1 MVEITNELMEQLANE
16 EVIDLKI
23 GVGYSNRIVMITE
36 SGHVITADIMSIQT
50 PQECID
56 EINSIIERKNAEV
69 LTAVA
74 EKEALVSRMAILA
87 EATPEP
93 TVPEEPLPEEPPL

>member
-1 MVEITNELMEQLANE
+1 MAELTEELIAQLAIE
-16 EVIDLKI
+16 EVVDIKT
-23 GVGYSNRIVMITE
+23 GVDYHNRVIMTTE